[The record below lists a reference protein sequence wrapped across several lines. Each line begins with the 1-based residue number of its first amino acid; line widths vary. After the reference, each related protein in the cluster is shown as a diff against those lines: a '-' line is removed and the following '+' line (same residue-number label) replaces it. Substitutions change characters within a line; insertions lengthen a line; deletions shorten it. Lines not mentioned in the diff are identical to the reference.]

1 MIVIGEMQA
10 QQFAPNPESPERV
23 TSFEGVVSV
32 APGEGSASVTLPD
45 GRVLSVLVQSSAEA
59 EALAAARIA
68 RGDSDLLAADC
79 RPVAHA
85 VADAL
90 VSAGLGV

>member
-1 MIVIGEMQA
+1 MEGRNV
-10 QQFAPNPESPERV
+10 QQVEVLASMTAAPEQRV
-23 TSFEGVVSV
+23 R
-32 APGEGSASVTLPD
+32 L
-45 GRVLSVLVQSSAEA
+45 VLDMTRADA

-90 VSAGLGV
+90 VAAGLGNS